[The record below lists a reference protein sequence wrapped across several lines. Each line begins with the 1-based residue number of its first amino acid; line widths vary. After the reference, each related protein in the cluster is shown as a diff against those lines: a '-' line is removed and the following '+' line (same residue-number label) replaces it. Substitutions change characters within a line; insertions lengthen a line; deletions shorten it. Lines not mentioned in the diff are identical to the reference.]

1 MLNFVTKMNSISE
14 KLVGFTI
21 TENLIKF
28 WKIVDCVE
36 TEGRPWSMLQSEE
49 YLNQVLTQDL
59 ARQLTSTWDGVSGM
73 EIIFYRAFIIIIQ

>member
-1 MLNFVTKMNSISE
+1 MNSISE

-21 TENLIKF
+21 TEDLIKF

-73 EIIFYRAFIIIIQ
+73 KIIFYWAYIIQL